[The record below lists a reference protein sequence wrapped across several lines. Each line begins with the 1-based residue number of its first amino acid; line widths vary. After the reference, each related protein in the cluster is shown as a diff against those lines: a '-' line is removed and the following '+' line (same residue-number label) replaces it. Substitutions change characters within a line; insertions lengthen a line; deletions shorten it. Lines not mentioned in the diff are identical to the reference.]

1 MAVPFSLPGRRTSHQ
16 SLRCIRSI
24 RGAAISTLCG
34 GCPSPC
40 NESENDVMSES
51 LPPVINQ
58 PSPASAQTIPG
69 QIPAVQTLGL
79 TRTYGTMMALNAL
92 DLTVQQGD
100 LFGFIGSNGAGKT
113 TTLRILATFLAPTA
127 GQALV
132 LGHDVGRDAD
142 AVRHVIGYMPDF
154 FGVYKDM
161 EVTEY
166 LDFFGAC
173 YKIPTAQRE
182 KTVNDVLELV
192 GLSEKKGALIGALSR
207 GMQQRL
213 GLARVLIHDPQL
225 LLLDEPASGL
235 DPRARIEMMAILQE
249 LQRLGKTIIISSHI
263 LSELQTLCNRV
274 AIIEKGKLIYSGPVQ
289 GVRDQMA
296 QGRVVWVRVSSD
308 QPHAI
313 QLLKTRPEVSE
324 VSTVDGEIKITLS
337 NHDIDHS
344 IIADVLVRGG
354 ARLIELR
361 EDEIGLEEVFMRVTR
376 GETQ

>member
-1 MAVPFSLPGRRTSHQ
+1 MTTVP
-16 SLRCIRSI
+16 
-24 RGAAISTLCG
+24 
-34 GCPSPC
+34 
-40 NESENDVMSES
+40 
-51 LPPVINQ
+51 PPLSNGV
-58 PSPASAQTIPG
+58 
-69 QIPAVQTLGL
+69 PAVQTFAL
-79 TRTYGTMMALNAL
+79 TRLYGSMIALNAL
-92 DLTVQQGD
+92 NLTVNRGD

-113 TTLRILATFLAPTA
+113 TTLRILATFLAPSSGTA
-127 GQALV
+127 QV
-132 LGHDVGRDAD
+132 LGHDVVRDAD

-173 YKIPTAQRE
+173 YKIPSSQRE

-213 GLARVLIHDPQL
+213 GLARVLIHDPAV

-249 LQRLGKTIIISSHI
+249 LQKMGKTIIISSHI

-274 AIIEKGKLIYSGPVQ
+274 AIIEKGRLIYAGPVQ
-289 GVRDQMA
+289 GVRDQMSS
-296 QGRVVWVRVSSD
+296 GRVVWVRVATD
-308 QPHAI
+308 TEQAVAM
-313 QLLKTRPEVSE
+313 LKARPEVAE
-324 VSTVDGEIKITLS
+324 ATALDHKIKITLTS
-337 NHDIDHS
+337 HDTDHS
-344 IIADVLVRGG
+344 IVAEILVHGG
-354 ARLIELR
+354 AKLIELR

>member
-1 MAVPFSLPGRRTSHQ
+1 M
-16 SLRCIRSI
+16 
-24 RGAAISTLCG
+24 STQA
-34 GCPSPC
+34 
-40 NESENDVMSES
+40 
-51 LPPVINQ
+51 PPL
-58 PSPASAQTIPG
+58 
-69 QIPAVQTLGL
+69 PAVQTIGL
-79 TRTYGTMMALNAL
+79 TRTYGQMVALNSL
-92 DLTVQQGD
+92 DLSVFKGD

-113 TTLRILATFLAPTA
+113 TTLRILATFLTPTS
-127 GQALV
+127 GQAIV
-132 LGHDVGRDAD
+132 LGHDVVREAD

-213 GLARVLIHDPQL
+213 GLARVLIHDPQV

-249 LQRLGKTIIISSHI
+249 LQRMGKTIIISSHI

-274 AIIEKGKLIYSGPVQ
+274 AIIERGKLIYSGPVQ

-296 QGRVVWVRVSSD
+296 TGRIVWVRVKSD
-308 QPHAI
+308 QDQAI
-313 QLLKTRPEVSE
+313 ELLKARPEVTE
-324 VSTVDGEIKITLS
+324 AVANDGQIKVTLVDHEA
-337 NHDIDHS
+337 DHS
-344 IIADVLVRGG
+344 VIAEALVNGG
-354 ARLIELR
+354 ARVLEVR
-361 EDEIGLEEVFMRVTR
+361 EDELGLEEVFLRVTR

>member
-1 MAVPFSLPGRRTSHQ
+1 MNA
-16 SLRCIRSI
+16 
-24 RGAAISTLCG
+24 
-34 GCPSPC
+34 
-40 NESENDVMSES
+40 
-51 LPPVINQ
+51 PP
-58 PSPASAQTIPG
+58 
-69 QIPAVQTLGL
+69 IPAVQTFGL
-79 TRTYGTMMALNAL
+79 TRMYGNIAALSGM
-92 DLTVQQGD
+92 DLVIQKGD

-113 TTLRILATFLAPTA
+113 TTLRILATFLAPSA
-127 GQALV
+127 GRAEV
-132 LGHDVGRDAD
+132 MGHDVVKDAN

-192 GLSEKKGALIGALSR
+192 GLTEKKGALIGALSR

-289 GVRDQMA
+289 GVRDQMGQA
-296 QGRVVWVRVSSD
+296 RVVWVRVASD
-308 QPHAI
+308 QA
-313 QLLKTRPEVSE
+313 QAAELLKGRPEITE
-324 VSTVDGEIKITLS
+324 VATVDGEIKITLA
-337 NHDIDHS
+337 NFDIEHS
-344 IIADVLVRGG
+344 IVADALVHGG
-354 ARLIELR
+354 AKLVELR
-361 EDEIGLEEVFMRVTR
+361 EDELGLEEVFLRVTR

>member
-1 MAVPFSLPGRRTSHQ
+1 MN
-16 SLRCIRSI
+16 
-24 RGAAISTLCG
+24 AADSA
-34 GCPSPC
+34 
-40 NESENDVMSES
+40 
-51 LPPVINQ
+51 PPL
-58 PSPASAQTIPG
+58 
-69 QIPAVQTLGL
+69 PAVHTIGL
-79 TRTYGTMMALNAL
+79 TRTYGAMTALSSL
-92 DLTVQQGD
+92 DLTVMRGD

-113 TTLRILATFLAPTA
+113 TTLRILATFLAPSAGTA
-127 GQALV
+127 KV
-132 LGHDVGRDAD
+132 LGHDVVANAD

-192 GLSEKKGALIGALSR
+192 GLTEKKGALIGALSR

-213 GLARVLIHDPQL
+213 GLARVLIHDPQV

-289 GVRDQMA
+289 GVRDQMSS
-296 QGRVVWVRVSSD
+296 GLIVWVKVATEADR
-308 QPHAI
+308 AI
-313 QLLKTRPEVSE
+313 ELLKTRTEVAE
-324 VSTVDGEIKITLS
+324 VVPVDGRIKITMVD
-337 NHDIDHS
+337 HDTDHS
-344 IIADVLVRGG
+344 FVADTLVRGG
-354 ARLIELR
+354 LKLVGLQ
-361 EDEIGLEEVFMRVTR
+361 EDELGLEEVFLRVTR

>member
-1 MAVPFSLPGRRTSHQ
+1 MAT
-16 SLRCIRSI
+16 
-24 RGAAISTLCG
+24 
-34 GCPSPC
+34 
-40 NESENDVMSES
+40 D
-51 LPPVINQ
+51 LPPETSV
-58 PSPASAQTIPG
+58 
-69 QIPAVQTLGL
+69 PAVQTFSL
-79 TRTYGTMMALNAL
+79 TRIYGSMIALNAL
-92 DLTVQQGD
+92 DLTINRGD

-113 TTLRILATFLAPTA
+113 TTLRILATFLQPSSGTA
-127 GQALV
+127 RV
-132 LGHDVGRDAD
+132 LGHDVVQEAD

-182 KTVNDVLELV
+182 KTVADVLELV

-296 QGRVVWVRVSSD
+296 QNRIVWVRVTSD
-308 QPHAI
+308 QTQAI
-313 QLLKTRPEVSE
+313 ELLKARPEISE
-324 VSTVDGEIKITLS
+324 VSTVDSEIKVTLA
-337 NHDIDHS
+337 NHDTDHS
-344 IIADVLVRGG
+344 IVAEVLVHG
-354 ARLIELR
+354 
-361 EDEIGLEEVFMRVTR
+361 
-376 GETQ
+376 

>member
-1 MAVPFSLPGRRTSHQ
+1 
-16 SLRCIRSI
+16 
-24 RGAAISTLCG
+24 
-34 GCPSPC
+34 
-40 NESENDVMSES
+40 MSNV
-51 LPPVINQ
+51 PPV
-58 PSPASAQTIPG
+58 PPTG
-69 QIPAVQTLGL
+69 IPAVQTTGL
-79 TRTYGTMMALNAL
+79 TRTYGAMVALDALN
-92 DLTVQQGD
+92 LTVNRGD

-113 TTLRILATFLAPTA
+113 TTLRILATFLAPSGGTA
-127 GQALV
+127 QV
-132 LGHDVGRDAD
+132 LGHDVVRGAD

-173 YKIPTAQRE
+173 YKIPSSQRE

-213 GLARVLIHDPQL
+213 GLARVLIHDPAV

-263 LSELQTLCNRV
+263 LSELETLCNRV
-274 AIIEKGKLIYSGPVQ
+274 AIIERGKLIYTGPVQ

-296 QGRVVWVRVSSD
+296 TGRIFWVRIAGDTVR
-308 QPHAI
+308 AI
-313 QLLKTRPEVSE
+313 ELLKTRPEVATAE
-324 VSTVDGEIKITLS
+324 VVEGRLKVTLRD
-337 NHDIDHS
+337 HDTDP
-344 IIADVLVRGG
+344 ACVAETLVHGG
-354 ARLIELR
+354 ARLVGLEEEEL
-361 EDEIGLEEVFMRVTR
+361 GLEEVFLRVTR

>member
-1 MAVPFSLPGRRTSHQ
+1 MAVDT
-16 SLRCIRSI
+16 
-24 RGAAISTLCG
+24 T
-34 GCPSPC
+34 
-40 NESENDVMSES
+40 
-51 LPPVINQ
+51 
-58 PSPASAQTIPG
+58 TIPPN
-69 QIPAVQTLGL
+69 IPAVQTSGL
-79 TRTYGTMMALNAL
+79 TRAYGSMIALNSL
-92 DLTVQQGD
+92 DLTVNRGD

-113 TTLRILATFLAPTA
+113 TTLRILATFLAPSAGTA
-127 GQALV
+127 QI
-132 LGHDVGRDAD
+132 LGHDVVRDAD

-192 GLSEKKGALIGALSR
+192 GLSEKKGAIIGALSR

-213 GLARVLIHDPQL
+213 GLARVLIHDPKV

-249 LQRLGKTIIISSHI
+249 LQRMGKTIIISSHI

-274 AIIEKGKLIYSGPVQ
+274 AIIERGKLIYSGPVQ

-296 QGRVVWVRVSSD
+296 TGRIVWVRVATDTD
-308 QPHAI
+308 QAI
-313 QLLKTRPEVSE
+313 QMLKTRPEITEISR
-324 VSTVDGEIKITLS
+324 VDGQVKVTLAS
-337 NHDIDHS
+337 HDTD
-344 IIADVLVRGG
+344 
-354 ARLIELR
+354 
-361 EDEIGLEEVFMRVTR
+361 
-376 GETQ
+376 

>member
-1 MAVPFSLPGRRTSHQ
+1 
-16 SLRCIRSI
+16 
-24 RGAAISTLCG
+24 
-34 GCPSPC
+34 
-40 NESENDVMSES
+40 MSNNS
-51 LPPVINQ
+51 APP
-58 PSPASAQTIPG
+58 
-69 QIPAVQTLGL
+69 IPAVQTFGL
-79 TRTYGTMMALNAL
+79 TRLYGNITALDRL
-92 DLTVQQGD
+92 DLTVNKGD

-113 TTLRILATFLAPTA
+113 TTLRILATFLAPSAGTA
-127 GQALV
+127 QIL
-132 LGHDVGRDAD
+132 GRDLLREAD

-192 GLSEKKGALIGALSR
+192 GLTEKKGALIGALSR

-274 AIIEKGKLIYSGPVQ
+274 AIIEKGRLIYSGAVQ
-289 GVRDQMA
+289 GVRDQVS
-296 QGRVVWVRVSSD
+296 QGQVVWVRVSSEQSQAVD
-308 QPHAI
+308 
-313 QLLKTRPEVSE
+313 LLKARKEIAEVAPA
-324 VSTVDGEIKITLS
+324 DGEIKVTLAGP
-337 NHDIDHS
+337 DIEHS
-344 IIADVLVRGG
+344 IVADILVHGG
-354 ARLIELR
+354 AKLIELR
-361 EDEIGLEEVFMRVTR
+361 EDEVGLEEVFMRVTR

>member
-1 MAVPFSLPGRRTSHQ
+1 MNA
-16 SLRCIRSI
+16 
-24 RGAAISTLCG
+24 
-34 GCPSPC
+34 
-40 NESENDVMSES
+40 
-51 LPPVINQ
+51 PPIA
-58 PSPASAQTIPG
+58 PPL
-69 QIPAVQTLGL
+69 PAVQTVGL
-79 TRTYGTMMALNAL
+79 TRAYGSMLALSAL
-92 DLTVQQGD
+92 DLTVNKGD

-113 TTLRILATFLAPTA
+113 TTLRILATFLAPSS
-127 GQALV
+127 GQAKV
-132 LGHDVGRDAD
+132 LGHDVVRDAD

-192 GLSEKKGALIGALSR
+192 GLSEKKGSLIGALSR

-213 GLARVLIHDPQL
+213 GLARVLIHDPAV

-274 AIIEKGKLIYSGPVQ
+274 AIIEKGRLIYSGPVQ

-296 QGRVVWVRVSSD
+296 GGLIVWVKVASEPDR
-308 QPHAI
+308 AME
-313 QLLKTRPEVSE
+313 LLRARPEVAE
-324 VSTVDGEIKITLS
+324 VAPVDGRIKVMMV
-337 NHDIDHS
+337 NHDTDYAFV
-344 IIADVLVRGG
+344 ADVLVNAG
-354 ARLIELR
+354 LKLR
-361 EDEIGLEEVFMRVTR
+361 TLQEDEIGLEEVFLRVTR

>member
-1 MAVPFSLPGRRTSHQ
+1 MTDA
-16 SLRCIRSI
+16 
-24 RGAAISTLCG
+24 
-34 GCPSPC
+34 
-40 NESENDVMSES
+40 
-51 LPPVINQ
+51 PP
-58 PSPASAQTIPG
+58 
-69 QIPAVQTLGL
+69 IPAVHITGL
-79 TRTYGTMMALNAL
+79 TRLYGALAALSGL
-92 DLTVQQGD
+92 DLTVNKGD

-127 GQALV
+127 GRAV
-132 LGHDVGRDAD
+132 ILGHDVVKDAD

-173 YKIPTAQRE
+173 YRIPSAQRE

-192 GLSEKKGALIGALSR
+192 GLSEKKGSLIGALSR

-235 DPRARIEMMAILQE
+235 DPRARIEMMEILRE

-263 LSELQTLCNRV
+263 LSELESICNRV
-274 AIIEKGKLIYSGPVQ
+274 AIIEKGKLIYAGPVQ
-289 GVRDQMA
+289 GVRDQMSSA
-296 QGRVVWVRVSSD
+296 RVVWVRVASD
-308 QPHAI
+308 TEQAI
-313 QLLKTRPEVSE
+313 ALLKGRPEITE
-324 VSTVDGEIKITLS
+324 VTSLDHKIKVTLAS
-337 NHDIDHS
+337 LETDHS
-344 IIADVLVRGG
+344 IIADALVRGG
-354 ARLIELR
+354 AKLTELR
-361 EDEIGLEEVFMRVTR
+361 EDEIGLEEVFLRVTR

>member
-1 MAVPFSLPGRRTSHQ
+1 MEATVTT
-16 SLRCIRSI
+16 
-24 RGAAISTLCG
+24 AADS
-34 GCPSPC
+34 SPRIV
-40 NESENDVMSES
+40 NA
-51 LPPVINQ
+51 PPV
-58 PSPASAQTIPG
+58 
-69 QIPAVQTLGL
+69 PAVQTSGL
-79 TRTYGTMMALNAL
+79 TRTYGAMTALNSL
-92 DLTVQQGD
+92 DLTVQRGD

-113 TTLRILATFLAPTA
+113 TTLRILATFLAPSA
-127 GQALV
+127 GQAYV
-132 LGHDVGRDAD
+132 LGHDVVRDAD

-182 KTVNDVLELV
+182 KTVADVLELV

-249 LQRLGKTIIISSHI
+249 LQRMGKTIIISSHI

-274 AIIEKGKLIYSGPVQ
+274 AIIERGKLIYNGPVS
-289 GVRDQMA
+289 GVTA
-296 QGRVVWVRVSSD
+296 QLSETRVMWAKVPPEQHVRAVE
-308 QPHAI
+308 
-313 QLLKTRPEVSE
+313 LLKARPEVRSVE
-324 VSTVDGEIKITLS
+324 DLEERLKVTLQT
-337 NHDIDHS
+337 HETDPS
-344 IIADVLVRGG
+344 IISETLVHGG
-354 ARLIELR
+354 VKLKGLR
-361 EDEIGLEEVFMRVTR
+361 EDEIGLEEVFMRVTK

>member
-1 MAVPFSLPGRRTSHQ
+1 MTTVP
-16 SLRCIRSI
+16 
-24 RGAAISTLCG
+24 
-34 GCPSPC
+34 
-40 NESENDVMSES
+40 
-51 LPPVINQ
+51 PPLSN
-58 PSPASAQTIPG
+58 G
-69 QIPAVQTLGL
+69 IPAVQTFAL
-79 TRTYGTMMALNAL
+79 TRLYGSMIALNAL
-92 DLTVQQGD
+92 NLTVNRGD

-113 TTLRILATFLAPTA
+113 TTLRILATFLAPSGGTA
-127 GQALV
+127 QV
-132 LGHDVGRDAD
+132 LGHDVVRDAD

-173 YKIPTAQRE
+173 YKIPSSQRE

-213 GLARVLIHDPQL
+213 GLARVLIHDPAV

-249 LQRLGKTIIISSHI
+249 LQKMGKTIIISSHI
-263 LSELQTLCNRV
+263 LSELETLCNRV

-296 QGRVVWVRVSSD
+296 AGRIFLVKVLGDEARAVE
-308 QPHAI
+308 
-313 QLLKTRPEVSE
+313 LLKARPEVNKVE
-324 VSTVDGEIKITLS
+324 QGEGRIKVTL
-337 NHDIDHS
+337 NDHETDPGCVAET
-344 IIADVLVRGG
+344 IVHGGLKLVG
-354 ARLIELR
+354 LEEYEL
-361 EDEIGLEEVFMRVTR
+361 GLEEVFMRVTR

>member
-1 MAVPFSLPGRRTSHQ
+1 MEPT
-16 SLRCIRSI
+16 
-24 RGAAISTLCG
+24 
-34 GCPSPC
+34 
-40 NESENDVMSES
+40 
-51 LPPVINQ
+51 
-58 PSPASAQTIPG
+58 
-69 QIPAVQTLGL
+69 PAVQTFDL
-79 TRTYGTMMALNAL
+79 TRLYGEMVAVDHLN
-92 DLTVQQGD
+92 LTVNQAD

-113 TTLRILATFLAPTA
+113 TTLRILATFLSPTSGTA
-127 GQALV
+127 SV
-132 LGHDVGRDAD
+132 MGHDVVKDAD

-173 YKIPTAQRE
+173 YKIPARQRE

-192 GLSEKKGALIGALSR
+192 GLTEKRGAIIGALSR

-213 GLARVLIHDPQL
+213 GLARVLIHDPQV

-274 AIIEKGKLIYSGPVQ
+274 AIIEKGRLIYSGPVQ

-296 QGRVVWVRVSSD
+296 QGRVVWVKVSSD
-308 QPHAI
+308 PARAQE
-313 QLLKTRPEVSE
+313 LLQALPEVAE
-324 VSTVDGEIKITLS
+324 VTLADGSLKVTLAS
-337 NHDIDHS
+337 HDTDHS
-344 IIADVLVRGG
+344 VVADVLVKGG
-354 ARLIELR
+354 ARLVELR
-361 EDEIGLEEVFMRVTR
+361 EDELGLEEVFLRVTR
-376 GETQ
+376 GDTQ

>member
-1 MAVPFSLPGRRTSHQ
+1 MYG
-16 SLRCIRSI
+16 
-24 RGAAISTLCG
+24 
-34 GCPSPC
+34 
-40 NESENDVMSES
+40 N
-51 LPPVINQ
+51 
-58 PSPASAQTIPG
+58 
-69 QIPAVQTLGL
+69 IPAL
-79 TRTYGTMMALNAL
+79 YGL
-92 DLTVQQGD
+92 DLTVNKGD

-113 TTLRILATFLAPTA
+113 TTLRILATFLAPSA
-127 GQALV
+127 GRAEV
-132 LGHDVGRDAD
+132 LGRDVVHNAD

-173 YKIPTAQRE
+173 YKIPTSQRE
-182 KTVNDVLELV
+182 KTVGDVLELV

-274 AIIEKGKLIYSGPVQ
+274 AIIEKGRLIYSGPVQ
-289 GVRDQMA
+289 GVRDQMS
-296 QGRVVWVRVSSD
+296 QGTVIWVRVAGDSV
-308 QPHAI
+308 QALE
-313 QLLKTRPEVSE
+313 LLKARPEVAE
-324 VSTVDGEIKITLS
+324 ATTVDGEIKVTLAS
-337 NHDIDHS
+337 HDTDHS
-344 IIADVLVRGG
+344 IVADALVRGG
-354 ARLIELR
+354 AKLLELR
-361 EDEIGLEEVFMRVTR
+361 GDEIGLEEVFMRVTR

>member
-1 MAVPFSLPGRRTSHQ
+1 MN
-16 SLRCIRSI
+16 
-24 RGAAISTLCG
+24 AA
-34 GCPSPC
+34 P
-40 NESENDVMSES
+40 ENA
-51 LPPVINQ
+51 
-58 PSPASAQTIPG
+58 ASATAAAPPL
-69 QIPAVQTLGL
+69 PAVRTIGL
-79 TRTYGTMMALNAL
+79 TRAYGTMLALNSL
-92 DLTVQQGD
+92 DLTVNRGD

-113 TTLRILATFLAPTA
+113 TTLRILATFLAPSS
-127 GQALV
+127 GQAKV
-132 LGHDVGRDAD
+132 LGHDVVRNAD

-182 KTVNDVLELV
+182 KTVGDVLELV

-213 GLARVLIHDPQL
+213 GLARVLIHDPQV

-274 AIIEKGKLIYSGPVQ
+274 AIIEKGRLIYSGPVQ
-289 GVRDQMA
+289 GVREQMSS
-296 QGRVVWVRVSSD
+296 GLVLWVRVAENSER
-308 QPHAI
+308 AI
-313 QLLKTRPEVSE
+313 ELLKTRTEVAE
-324 VSTVDGEIKITLS
+324 VVPVDGRIKVQLV

-344 IIADVLVRGG
+344 FVADTLVRGG
-354 ARLIELR
+354 LKLVGLQ
-361 EDEIGLEEVFMRVTR
+361 EDELGLEEVFLRVTR

>member
-1 MAVPFSLPGRRTSHQ
+1 
-16 SLRCIRSI
+16 
-24 RGAAISTLCG
+24 
-34 GCPSPC
+34 
-40 NESENDVMSES
+40 MSA
-51 LPPVINQ
+51 PP
-58 PSPASAQTIPG
+58 
-69 QIPAVQTLGL
+69 IPAVQILGL
-79 TRTYGTMMALNAL
+79 TRTYGQMTALSAL
-92 DLTVQQGD
+92 DLTVNTGD

-132 LGHDVGRDAD
+132 LGHDVVREAD

-173 YKIPTAQRE
+173 YKIPTVQRE

-192 GLSEKKGALIGALSR
+192 GLTEKKGALIGALSR

-213 GLARVLIHDPQL
+213 GLARVLIHDPKV

-249 LQRLGKTIIISSHI
+249 LQRMGKTIIISSHI

-274 AIIEKGKLIYSGPVQ
+274 AIIERGKLIYAGPVQ
-289 GVRDQMA
+289 GVRDQMSKGRVIWVKVNSDHQVA
-296 QGRVVWVRVSSD
+296 IELLQGRD
-308 QPHAI
+308 
-313 QLLKTRPEVSE
+313 EVAE
-324 VSTVDGEIKITLS
+324 VLIEDGHIKVTLHS
-337 NHDIDHS
+337 HDVDHS
-344 IIADVLVRGG
+344 LVAEVLVRGG
-354 ARLIELR
+354 ARLTELR
-361 EDEIGLEEVFMRVTR
+361 EDELGLEEVFLRVTR
-376 GETQ
+376 GDTQ

>member
-1 MAVPFSLPGRRTSHQ
+1 MNA
-16 SLRCIRSI
+16 
-24 RGAAISTLCG
+24 
-34 GCPSPC
+34 
-40 NESENDVMSES
+40 ESA
-51 LPPVINQ
+51 PP
-58 PSPASAQTIPG
+58 
-69 QIPAVQTLGL
+69 IPAVQTIGL
-79 TRTYGTMMALNAL
+79 TRTYGAMTAL
-92 DLTVQQGD
+92 DRLDLSVMRGD

-113 TTLRILATFLAPTA
+113 TTLRILATFLAPSAGTA
-127 GQALV
+127 EG
-132 LGHDVGRDAD
+132 LGHDVVRDAD

-192 GLSEKKGALIGALSR
+192 GLSEKKGALIGSLSR

-289 GVRDQMA
+289 GVRDQLS
-296 QGRVVWVRVSSD
+296 QGRVIWVRVAADS
-308 QPHAI
+308 ARAME
-313 QLLKTRPEVSE
+313 LLKCRTEVAQVE
-324 VSTVDGEIKITLS
+324 PVDGRIKVTMV
-337 NHDIDHS
+337 NHDTD
-344 IIADVLVRGG
+344 
-354 ARLIELR
+354 
-361 EDEIGLEEVFMRVTR
+361 
-376 GETQ
+376 

>member
-1 MAVPFSLPGRRTSHQ
+1 MIPAPITESTTTIEP
-16 SLRCIRSI
+16 RSP
-24 RGAAISTLCG
+24 AA
-34 GCPSPC
+34 
-40 NESENDVMSES
+40 
-51 LPPVINQ
+51 PPV
-58 PSPASAQTIPG
+58 
-69 QIPAVQTLGL
+69 PAVQTNGL
-79 TRTYGTMMALNAL
+79 TRTYGAMTALSNL
-92 DLTVQQGD
+92 NLTVQRGD

-113 TTLRILATFLAPTA
+113 TTLRILATFLAPSA
-127 GQALV
+127 GQAYV
-132 LGHDVGRDAD
+132 LGHDVVRDAD
-142 AVRHVIGYMPDF
+142 SVRHVIGYMPDF

-182 KTVNDVLELV
+182 KTVADVLELV

-249 LQRLGKTIIISSHI
+249 LQRMGKTIIISSHI

-274 AIIEKGKLIYSGPVQ
+274 AIIEKGQLIYTGPVQ
-289 GVRDQMA
+289 GVTQ
-296 QGRVVWVRVSSD
+296 QLSETRVMWAKVPPEQHSR
-308 QPHAI
+308 AI
-313 QLLKTRPEVSE
+313 ELLTARPEVRGVE
-324 VSTVDGEIKITLS
+324 DLQERLKVTLQ
-337 NHDIDHS
+337 NHDTDPS
-344 IIADVLVRGG
+344 IISETLVAGGVKLRG
-354 ARLIELR
+354 LR

>member
-1 MAVPFSLPGRRTSHQ
+1 M
-16 SLRCIRSI
+16 SI
-24 RGAAISTLCG
+24 
-34 GCPSPC
+34 
-40 NESENDVMSES
+40 
-51 LPPVINQ
+51 PPDPNNNV
-58 PSPASAQTIPG
+58 
-69 QIPAVQTLGL
+69 PAVQTFAL
-79 TRTYGTMMALNAL
+79 TRVYGPMVALNAL
-92 DLTVQQGD
+92 DLTVNKGD

-113 TTLRILATFLAPTA
+113 TTLRILATFLAPSSGTA
-127 GQALV
+127 TI
-132 LGHDVGRDAD
+132 LGHDVVRDAD

-213 GLARVLIHDPQL
+213 GLARVLIHDPQV

-249 LQRLGKTIIISSHI
+249 LQRMGKTIIISSHI
-263 LSELQTLCNRV
+263 LSELETLCNRV

-289 GVRDQMA
+289 GVRDQMSS
-296 QGRVVWVRVSSD
+296 GRIVWVRVTSD
-308 QPHAI
+308 QTKAI
-313 QLLKTRPEVSE
+313 EILKTRPAITEAVAL
-324 VSTVDGEIKITLS
+324 DGHIKITLL
-337 NHDIDHS
+337 DHETDHG
-344 IIADVLVRGG
+344 IVAD
-354 ARLIELR
+354 
-361 EDEIGLEEVFMRVTR
+361 
-376 GETQ
+376 

>member
-1 MAVPFSLPGRRTSHQ
+1 MPNDTS
-16 SLRCIRSI
+16 
-24 RGAAISTLCG
+24 
-34 GCPSPC
+34 
-40 NESENDVMSES
+40 NNV
-51 LPPVINQ
+51 
-58 PSPASAQTIPG
+58 
-69 QIPAVQTLGL
+69 PAVQTFSL
-79 TRTYGTMMALNAL
+79 TRVYGSMIALNAL
-92 DLTVQQGD
+92 NLTVNKGD

-113 TTLRILATFLAPTA
+113 TTLRILATFLAPSGGRA
-127 GQALV
+127 EV
-132 LGHDVGRDAD
+132 LGHDVVKDAD

-173 YKIPTAQRE
+173 YKIPSAKRE

-192 GLSEKKGALIGALSR
+192 GLSEKRGALIGALSR

-296 QGRVVWVRVSSD
+296 GGQIYWVTVKD
-308 QPHAI
+308 ETIKALE
-313 QLLKTRPEVSE
+313 LLRGRPEVAE
-324 VSTVDGEIKITLS
+324 AVPLDGQVKVTFKD
-337 NHDIDHS
+337 HDTDPGFL
-344 IIADVLVRGG
+344 AETLVRGG
-354 ARLIELR
+354 VKLTGLW
-361 EDEIGLEEVFMRVTR
+361 EDELGLEEVFLRVTR

>member
-1 MAVPFSLPGRRTSHQ
+1 MLNE
-16 SLRCIRSI
+16 
-24 RGAAISTLCG
+24 AA
-34 GCPSPC
+34 
-40 NESENDVMSES
+40 
-51 LPPVINQ
+51 PPI
-58 PSPASAQTIPG
+58 PAIQTI
-69 QIPAVQTLGL
+69 GL
-79 TRTYGTMMALNAL
+79 TRYYGQMAALTSL
-92 DLTVQQGD
+92 DLVVNRGD
-100 LFGFIGSNGAGKT
+100 LFGFIGSVGAGKS
-113 TTLRILATFLAPTA
+113 TTLLILATLLARSARTA
-127 GQALV
+127 QS
-132 LGHDVGRDAD
+132 LGHDVVTDAD
-142 AVRHVIGYMPDF
+142 AVRHIIGYMPDF

-182 KTVNDVLELV
+182 RTVNDVLELV
-192 GLSEKKGALIGALSR
+192 GLTEKKGAIIGALSR

-213 GLARVLIHDPQL
+213 GLARVLIHDPQV

-296 QGRVVWVRVSSD
+296 AAHIYWVKVAAE
-308 QPHAI
+308 PEKAI
-313 QLLKTRPEVSE
+313 ALLKSHPDVTEV
-324 VSTVDGEIKITLS
+324 TQVDGQMKVTLAS
-337 NHDIDHS
+337 HDTDPS
-344 IIADVLVRGG
+344 FLADTLVRGG
-354 ARLIELR
+354 ARVTGLW
-361 EDEIGLEEVFMRVTR
+361 EDELGLEEVFMRVTR

>member
-1 MAVPFSLPGRRTSHQ
+1 MAIDVS
-16 SLRCIRSI
+16 
-24 RGAAISTLCG
+24 
-34 GCPSPC
+34 PS
-40 NESENDVMSES
+40 
-51 LPPVINQ
+51 
-58 PSPASAQTIPG
+58 A
-69 QIPAVQTLGL
+69 PAVQTTDL
-79 TRTYGTMMALNAL
+79 TRMYGSMVALSNL
-92 DLTVQQGD
+92 NLTVNRGD

-113 TTLRILATFLAPTA
+113 TTLRILATFLAPSSGKA
-127 GQALV
+127 EV
-132 LGHDVGRDAD
+132 LGHDVVKDAD
-142 AVRHVIGYMPDF
+142 AVRHTIGYMPDF

-173 YKIPTAQRE
+173 YKIPSAQRE

-192 GLSEKKGALIGALSR
+192 GLTEKRGALIGALSR

-289 GVRDQMA
+289 GVRDQM
-296 QGRVVWVRVSSD
+296 
-308 QPHAI
+308 
-313 QLLKTRPEVSE
+313 
-324 VSTVDGEIKITLS
+324 S
-337 NHDIDHS
+337 NGQVYW
-344 IIADVLVRGG
+344 VLVSGDSAKALEILKGRKEIQEVVPSDGQLKVTFGNDVDPGFLAEALVQGG
-354 ARLIELR
+354 VRIKGLW
-361 EDEIGLEEVFMRVTR
+361 EDELGLEEVFLRVTR

>member
-1 MAVPFSLPGRRTSHQ
+1 MLASSIQRRSSIGHCSLDILW
-16 SLRCIRSI
+16 SLRHWSLVISSPLRTFPMPTESI
-24 RGAAISTLCG
+24 
-34 GCPSPC
+34 
-40 NESENDVMSES
+40 
-51 LPPVINQ
+51 PP
-58 PSPASAQTIPG
+58 
-69 QIPAVQTLGL
+69 IPAVQTVGL
-79 TRTYGTMMALNAL
+79 TRTFGAMTALNSL
-92 DLTVQQGD
+92 DLTILRGD

-113 TTLRILATFLAPTA
+113 TTLRILATFLAPSGGTA
-127 GQALV
+127 RV
-132 LGHDVGRDAD
+132 LGHDVVSDAD

-173 YKIPTAQRE
+173 YKIPSAQRE

-192 GLSEKKGALIGALSR
+192 GLTEKKGALIGALSR

-289 GVRDQMA
+289 GVRDQM
-296 QGRVVWVRVSSD
+296 
-308 QPHAI
+308 
-313 QLLKTRPEVSE
+313 
-324 VSTVDGEIKITLS
+324 S
-337 NHDIDHS
+337 NGQVYW
-344 IIADVLVRGG
+344 VLVSGDSAKALEILKGRKEIQEVVPSDGQLKVTFGNDVDPGFLAEALVQGG
-354 ARLIELR
+354 GRIKGLW
-361 EDEIGLEEVFMRVTR
+361 EDELGLEEVFLRVTR

>member
-1 MAVPFSLPGRRTSHQ
+1 
-16 SLRCIRSI
+16 
-24 RGAAISTLCG
+24 
-34 GCPSPC
+34 
-40 NESENDVMSES
+40 MSEV
-51 LPPVINQ
+51 PP
-58 PSPASAQTIPG
+58 PL
-69 QIPAVQTLGL
+69 PAVQTYGL
-79 TRTYGTMMALNAL
+79 TRMFGNTAALQGL
-92 DLTVQQGD
+92 DLTVNRGD

-113 TTLRILATFLAPTA
+113 TTLRILATFLAPSAGTA
-127 GQALV
+127 QI
-132 LGHDVGRDAD
+132 LGHDVVRDAD

-213 GLARVLIHDPQL
+213 GLARVLIHDPQV

-274 AIIEKGKLIYSGPVQ
+274 AIIEKGRLIYSGPVQ
-289 GVRDQMA
+289 GVRDQMSS
-296 QGRVVWVRVSSD
+296 GLVVWVRVSSD
-308 QPHAI
+308 QA
-313 QLLKTRPEVSE
+313 QALELLKVRPEVSE
-324 VSTVDGEIKITLS
+324 VSTVDGEIKITLA
-337 NHDIDHS
+337 NHDTDHS
-344 IIADVLVRGG
+344 IVAEVLVHGG
-354 ARLIELR
+354 PSCWNCAR
-361 EDEIGLEEVFMRVTR
+361 TR
-376 GETQ
+376 S